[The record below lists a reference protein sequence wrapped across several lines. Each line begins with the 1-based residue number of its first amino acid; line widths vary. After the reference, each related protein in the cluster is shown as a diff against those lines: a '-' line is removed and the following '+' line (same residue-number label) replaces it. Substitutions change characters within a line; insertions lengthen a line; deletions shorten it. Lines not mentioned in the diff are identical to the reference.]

1 MKKFLI
7 TAQMR
12 STVEFFVDAETEGSA
27 MIKFYKGD
35 CVEGSRFSEVLDDSI
50 LPEVREVP
58 PDPEVIR
65 VDLKWSAWSK
75 HRDPWDDYTPEIW
88 EKLAALPIGQSVT
101 VRSAPRKEIRYGTV
115 EISHVAHPTR
125 PEGFWEAQAM
135 FQDVW
140 DSSGYLA
147 GSLGLDD
154 EAGEGALCEKLRIG
168 LGDSFTIQVSNSV
181 EAPTFE
187 KLMAAIDRIEDDLIE
202 QNKQTWEEVEA
213 WAKAYVEREKEEK
226 NE

>member
-12 STVEFFVDAETEGSA
+12 STVEFFVDAETEGAA

-35 CVEGSRFSEVLDDSI
+35 AVQGSRFCEVLDDSI